1 MSILSGLKGWS
12 FTLDLI
18 KISYDYLFKAII
30 IIKRTMSKFT
40 VAELAKKYG
49 IARTSIY
56 DRMKN
61 GSISYEI
68 DAKNRKVID
77 LSEMQRVYGT
87 PDSKAYSQ
95 PDSTQTDNTTIELY
109 KQLIEELRHDKSIA
123 EERERRMYQEIE
135 QLKDKID
142 NLTLALGYTP
152 KNIQPDSKAYS
163 TNEQI
168 RTTTDLQETVQPEQV
183 IPIESKPIQQ
193 ATMIVPEPKKRGLF
207 GRVLKAVLNSD

>member
-1 MSILSGLKGWS
+1 MP
-12 FTLDLI
+12 
-18 KISYDYLFKAII
+18 
-30 IIKRTMSKFT
+30 KFT

-68 DAKNRKVID
+68 DSKNRKVID
-77 LSEMQRVYGT
+77 FSEMQRVYGT

-95 PDSTQTDNTTIELY
+95 PDSPKTDNTTIELY
-109 KQLIEELRHDKSIA
+109 KQLIEELRHDKLVS
-123 EERERRMYQEIE
+123 EERERRMYKEID

-142 NLTLALGYTP
+142 NLTLVLGYTP
-152 KNIQPDSKAYS
+152 KNIQPDSKADS

-168 RTTTDLQETVQPEQV
+168 RTTTDLQENEPLEQV
-183 IPIESKPIQQ
+183 KPIEDKPTQQ
-193 ATMIVPEPKKRGLF
+193 TTIIAPKPKKRGLF
-207 GRVLKAVLNSD
+207 GRVLNAVLRDD

>member
-1 MSILSGLKGWS
+1 MP
-12 FTLDLI
+12 
-18 KISYDYLFKAII
+18 
-30 IIKRTMSKFT
+30 KFT

-87 PDSKAYSQ
+87 PNSKPDSKEN
-95 PDSTQTDNTTIELY
+95 DNTIVELY
-109 KQLIEELRHDKSIA
+109 KQLIEELRHDKSVA
-123 EERERRMYQEIE
+123 EERERRMYKEIE

-152 KNIQPDSKAYS
+152 KNIQPDSKPDS
-163 TNEQI
+163 TNEQV
-168 RTTTDLQETVQPEQV
+168 RTTTDLQETVQSSQV
-183 IPIESKPIQQ
+183 MPIEDKPIQQ
-193 ATMIVPEPKKRGLF
+193 TTTAMPQPKKRGLF
-207 GRVLKAVLNSD
+207 GRVLNAVFDSD

>member
-1 MSILSGLKGWS
+1 MP
-12 FTLDLI
+12 
-18 KISYDYLFKAII
+18 
-30 IIKRTMSKFT
+30 KFT

-77 LSEMQRVYGT
+77 FSEMQRVYGT
-87 PDSKAYSQ
+87 PNSQADSK
-95 PDSTQTDNTTIELY
+95 PDSKENDNTTVELY
-109 KQLIEELRHDKSIA
+109 KQLIEELRHDKSVA
-123 EERERRMYQEIE
+123 EERERRMYKEIE

-152 KNIQPDSKAYS
+152 KNIQPDSEPDS
-163 TNEQI
+163 TNEQV
-168 RTTTDLQETVQPEQV
+168 RTTTDLQETVQPSQV
-183 IPIESKPIQQ
+183 TPIEDKPIQQ
-193 ATMIVPEPKKRGLF
+193 TTTAVPQPKKRSLF
-207 GRVLKAVLNSD
+207 GRVLSAVFNED

>member
-1 MSILSGLKGWS
+1 MP
-12 FTLDLI
+12 
-18 KISYDYLFKAII
+18 
-30 IIKRTMSKFT
+30 KFT

-77 LSEMQRVYGT
+77 FSEMQRVYGT
-87 PDSKAYSQ
+87 PNSQADSK
-95 PDSTQTDNTTIELY
+95 PDSKENDNTTVELY
-109 KQLIEELRHDKSIA
+109 KQLIEELRHDKSVA
-123 EERERRMYQEIE
+123 EERERRMYKEIE

-152 KNIQPDSKAYS
+152 KNIQPDSKPDS
-163 TNEQI
+163 TNEQV
-168 RTTTDLQETVQPEQV
+168 RTTTDLQETVQPSQV
-183 IPIESKPIQQ
+183 MPIEDKPIQQ
-193 ATMIVPEPKKRGLF
+193 TTTAMPQPKKRGLF
-207 GRVLKAVLNSD
+207 GRVLNAVFDND

>member
-1 MSILSGLKGWS
+1 MP
-12 FTLDLI
+12 
-18 KISYDYLFKAII
+18 
-30 IIKRTMSKFT
+30 KFT

-77 LSEMQRVYGT
+77 FSEMQRVYGT
-87 PDSKAYSQ
+87 PNSQADSK
-95 PDSTQTDNTTIELY
+95 PDSKENDNTTVELY
-109 KQLIEELRHDKSIA
+109 KQLIEELRHDKSVA
-123 EERERRMYQEIE
+123 EERERRMYKEIE

-152 KNIQPDSKAYS
+152 KNIQPDSEPDS
-163 TNEQI
+163 TNEQV
-168 RTTTDLQETVQPEQV
+168 RTTTDLQETVQPSQV
-183 IPIESKPIQQ
+183 TPIEDKPIQQ
-193 ATMIVPEPKKRGLF
+193 TTITVPQLKKRGLF
-207 GRVLKAVLNSD
+207 GRVLNAVFNE

>member
-1 MSILSGLKGWS
+1 MP
-12 FTLDLI
+12 
-18 KISYDYLFKAII
+18 
-30 IIKRTMSKFT
+30 KFT

-77 LSEMQRVYGT
+77 FSEMQRVYGT
-87 PDSKAYSQ
+87 PNSQADSK
-95 PDSTQTDNTTIELY
+95 PDSKENDNTTVELY
-109 KQLIEELRHDKSIA
+109 KQLIEELRHDKSVA
-123 EERERRMYQEIE
+123 EERERRMYKEIE

-152 KNIQPDSKAYS
+152 KNIQPDSKPDS
-163 TNEQI
+163 TNKQV
-168 RTTTDLQETVQPEQV
+168 RTTTDLQETVQPSQV
-183 IPIESKPIQQ
+183 TPIEDKPIQQ
-193 ATMIVPEPKKRGLF
+193 TTTAVPQPKKRSLF
-207 GRVLKAVLNSD
+207 GRVLNAVFNED

>member
-1 MSILSGLKGWS
+1 MP
-12 FTLDLI
+12 
-18 KISYDYLFKAII
+18 
-30 IIKRTMSKFT
+30 KFT

-77 LSEMQRVYGT
+77 FSEMQRVYGT

-109 KQLIEELRHDKSIA
+109 KQLIEELRHDKSVA
-123 EERERRMYQEIE
+123 EERERRMYKEID

-152 KNIQPDSKAYS
+152 KESQADSR
-163 TNEQI
+163 NEQT
-168 RTTTDLQETVQPEQV
+168 RTTTDLQEIVHIEQVQP
-183 IPIESKPIQQ
+183 IENNPIQQ
-193 ATMIVPEPKKRGLF
+193 TSRIQPEPKKRGLF
-207 GRVLKAVLNSD
+207 GRILQAVLSDD

>member
-1 MSILSGLKGWS
+1 MP
-12 FTLDLI
+12 
-18 KISYDYLFKAII
+18 
-30 IIKRTMSKFT
+30 KFT

-77 LSEMQRVYGT
+77 FSEMQRVYGT

-109 KQLIEELRHDKSIA
+109 KQLIEELRHDKSVAYRVVIL
-123 EERERRMYQEIE
+123 
-135 QLKDKID
+135 QL
-142 NLTLALGYTP
+142 TAC
-152 KNIQPDSKAYS
+152 
-163 TNEQI
+163 
-168 RTTTDLQETVQPEQV
+168 TV
-183 IPIESKPIQQ
+183 
-193 ATMIVPEPKKRGLF
+193 L
-207 GRVLKAVLNSD
+207 L

>member
-1 MSILSGLKGWS
+1 MP
-12 FTLDLI
+12 
-18 KISYDYLFKAII
+18 
-30 IIKRTMSKFT
+30 KFT

-77 LSEMQRVYGT
+77 FSEMQRVYGT

-109 KQLIEELRHDKSIA
+109 KQLIEELRHDKSVA
-123 EERERRMYQEIE
+123 EERERRMYKEID

-142 NLTLALGYTP
+142 SLTLSLGYTP
-152 KNIQPDSKAYS
+152 KEIQPDSQPDS
-163 TNEQI
+163 RNEQT
-168 RTTTDLQETVQPEQV
+168 RTTTDLQETVHIEQAQ
-183 IPIESKPIQQ
+183 PIENKPIQQ
-193 ATMIVPEPKKRGLF
+193 TSKIQPEPKKRGLF
-207 GRVLKAVLNSD
+207 GRVLQAVLSDD

>member
-1 MSILSGLKGWS
+1 MP
-12 FTLDLI
+12 
-18 KISYDYLFKAII
+18 
-30 IIKRTMSKFT
+30 KFT

-77 LSEMQRVYGT
+77 FSEMQRVYGT
-87 PDSKAYSQ
+87 PDSQ
-95 PDSTQTDNTTIELY
+95 PDSMKTDNTTIELY
-109 KQLIEELRHDKSIA
+109 KQLIEELRHDKSVS
-123 EERERRMYQEIE
+123 EERERRMYKEIE

-152 KNIQPDSKAYS
+152 KTIQPDS

-168 RTTTDLQETVQPEQV
+168 RTTTELQETVQPSQV
-183 IPIESKPIQQ
+183 TPIEDKPIQQ
-193 ATMIVPEPKKRGLF
+193 ITPAVPQPKKRGLF
-207 GRVLKAVLNSD
+207 GRVLHAVLSDD

>member
-1 MSILSGLKGWS
+1 MP
-12 FTLDLI
+12 
-18 KISYDYLFKAII
+18 
-30 IIKRTMSKFT
+30 KFT

-49 IARTSIY
+49 VARTSIY

-87 PDSKAYSQ
+87 PDSQADSKS
-95 PDSTQTDNTTIELY
+95 DSTKTDNTTIDLY
-109 KQLIEELRHDKSIA
+109 KQLIEELRHDKLVA
-123 EERERRMYQEIE
+123 EERERRMYKEIE

-152 KNIQPDSKAYS
+152 KDIQPDSKAYS
-163 TNEQI
+163 TNEQV
-168 RTTTDLQETVQPEQV
+168 RTTTDLQEIVQPPQV
-183 IPIESKPIQQ
+183 TPIENKPIQQ
-193 ATMIVPEPKKRGLF
+193 TATIGPEPKKRGLL
-207 GRVLKAVLNSD
+207 GRLARAVFTDE

>member
-1 MSILSGLKGWS
+1 MP
-12 FTLDLI
+12 
-18 KISYDYLFKAII
+18 
-30 IIKRTMSKFT
+30 KFT

-77 LSEMQRVYGT
+77 FSEMQRVYGT
-87 PDSKAYSQ
+87 PESKAYSQ
-95 PDSTQTDNTTIELY
+95 PDSTQTDNTTVDLY
-109 KQLIEELRHDKSIA
+109 KQLIEELRHDKSVA
-123 EERERRMYQEIE
+123 EERERLMYKEIE

-163 TNEQI
+163 TNEQV
-168 RTTTDLQETVQPEQV
+168 RTTTDLQEIVQPLAV
-183 IPIESKPIQQ
+183 TPIEDKLIQQ
-193 ATMIVPEPKKRGLF
+193 TTTMPEPKKRGLF
-207 GRVLKAVLNSD
+207 SRVLDAVLSDD

>member
-1 MSILSGLKGWS
+1 MP
-12 FTLDLI
+12 
-18 KISYDYLFKAII
+18 
-30 IIKRTMSKFT
+30 KFT

-49 IARTSIY
+49 VARTSIY

-77 LSEMQRVYGT
+77 LSEMQRVYGMPNCKDYSK
-87 PDSKAYSQ
+87 PDN
-95 PDSTQTDNTTIELY
+95 TQTDNTTIELY

-142 NLTLALGYTP
+142 NLTLSLGYTP
-152 KNIQPDSKAYS
+152 KNIQHDSKPDNR
-163 TNEQI
+163 NEQT
-168 RTTTDLQETVQPEQV
+168 RTATDLQKTVQLEQV

-193 ATMIVPEPKKRGLF
+193 TTTILSEPRKRGLF
-207 GRVLKAVLNSD
+207 GRVLKAVLNDD

>member
-1 MSILSGLKGWS
+1 MP
-12 FTLDLI
+12 
-18 KISYDYLFKAII
+18 
-30 IIKRTMSKFT
+30 KFT

-77 LSEMQRVYGT
+77 FSEMQRVYGT
-87 PDSKAYSQ
+87 PNSQADSK
-95 PDSTQTDNTTIELY
+95 PDSKENDNTTVELY
-109 KQLIEELRHDKSIA
+109 KQLIEELRHDKSVA
-123 EERERRMYQEIE
+123 EERERRMYKEIE

-152 KNIQPDSKAYS
+152 KNIQPDSEPDS
-163 TNEQI
+163 TNEQV
-168 RTTTDLQETVQPEQV
+168 RTTTDLQETVQPSQV
-183 IPIESKPIQQ
+183 TPIEDKPIQQ
-193 ATMIVPEPKKRGLF
+193 TTTAVPQPKKRSLF
-207 GRVLKAVLNSD
+207 GRVLNAVFNED

>member
-1 MSILSGLKGWS
+1 MP
-12 FTLDLI
+12 
-18 KISYDYLFKAII
+18 
-30 IIKRTMSKFT
+30 KFT

-68 DAKNRKVID
+68 DSKNRKVID
-77 LSEMQRVYGT
+77 FSEMQRVYGT
-87 PDSKAYSQ
+87 PNSQADSK
-95 PDSTQTDNTTIELY
+95 PDSKETDNTTVELY
-109 KQLIEELRHDKSIA
+109 KQLIEELRHDKSVA
-123 EERERRMYQEIE
+123 EERERRMYKEIE

-152 KNIQPDSKAYS
+152 KTIQPDSKPDS

-168 RTTTDLQETVQPEQV
+168 RTTTELQETVQPSQV
-183 IPIESKPIQQ
+183 TPIEDKPIQQ
-193 ATMIVPEPKKRGLF
+193 ITPAVPQPKKRGLF
-207 GRVLKAVLNSD
+207 GRVLHAVLSDD

>member
-1 MSILSGLKGWS
+1 MP
-12 FTLDLI
+12 
-18 KISYDYLFKAII
+18 
-30 IIKRTMSKFT
+30 KFT

-77 LSEMQRVYGT
+77 FSEMQRVYGT
-87 PDSKAYSQ
+87 PNSQADSK
-95 PDSTQTDNTTIELY
+95 PDSKENDNTTVELY
-109 KQLIEELRHDKSIA
+109 KQLIEELRHDKSVA
-123 EERERRMYQEIE
+123 EERERRMYKEIE

-152 KNIQPDSKAYS
+152 KNIQPDSQPDS
-163 TNEQI
+163 TNEQV
-168 RTTTDLQETVQPEQV
+168 RTTTDLQETVQPSQV
-183 IPIESKPIQQ
+183 TPIEDKPIQQ
-193 ATMIVPEPKKRGLF
+193 TTTAVPQPKKRSLF
-207 GRVLKAVLNSD
+207 GRVLSAVFNED

>member
-1 MSILSGLKGWS
+1 MP
-12 FTLDLI
+12 
-18 KISYDYLFKAII
+18 
-30 IIKRTMSKFT
+30 KFT

-77 LSEMQRVYGT
+77 FSEMQRVYGT
-87 PDSKAYSQ
+87 PNSQADSK
-95 PDSTQTDNTTIELY
+95 PDSKENDNTTVELY
-109 KQLIEELRHDKSIA
+109 KQLIEELRHDKSVA
-123 EERERRMYQEIE
+123 EERERRMYKEIE

-152 KNIQPDSKAYS
+152 KNIQPDSKPDS
-163 TNEQI
+163 TNEQV
-168 RTTTDLQETVQPEQV
+168 RTTTDLQEIVQQSQV
-183 IPIESKPIQQ
+183 TPIEDKPIQQ
-193 ATMIVPEPKKRGLF
+193 TTTTVLQPKKRGLF
-207 GRVLKAVLNSD
+207 GRLAKAVFDN

>member
-1 MSILSGLKGWS
+1 MP
-12 FTLDLI
+12 
-18 KISYDYLFKAII
+18 
-30 IIKRTMSKFT
+30 KFT

-87 PDSKAYSQ
+87 PDSKDYSK
-95 PDSTQTDNTTIELY
+95 PDSTNTDNTTIELY
-109 KQLIEELRHDKSIA
+109 KQLIEELRHDKLIA
-123 EERERRMYQEIE
+123 EERERRMYKEID

-142 NLTLALGYTP
+142 TLTLALSYTP
-152 KNIQPDSKAYS
+152 QNIQPDSKADS
-163 TNEQI
+163 QDEHI
-168 RTTTDLQETVQPEQV
+168 RTNTNLQENVQPEQSESIENPR
-183 IPIESKPIQQ
+183 IPLPEH
-193 ATMIVPEPKKRGLF
+193 TEPEPEKRGF
-207 GRVLKAVLNSD
+207 WSRFFKPYG

>member
-1 MSILSGLKGWS
+1 MP
-12 FTLDLI
+12 
-18 KISYDYLFKAII
+18 
-30 IIKRTMSKFT
+30 KFT
-40 VAELAKKYG
+40 VAELAKQYG

-77 LSEMQRVYGT
+77 FSEMQRVYGP

-95 PDSTQTDNTTIELY
+95 PDSTQTDNTTVELY
-109 KQLIEELRHDKSIA
+109 KQLIEELRHDKSVA
-123 EERERRMYQEIE
+123 EERERRMYKEIE

-152 KNIQPDSKAYS
+152 QNSQPDSKAYS
-163 TNEQI
+163 TNEQV
-168 RTTTDLQETVQPEQV
+168 RTPTDLQQTVQPSQV
-183 IPIESKPIQQ
+183 TPIEHKPIQQ
-193 ATMIVPEPKKRGLF
+193 TTTVVPGPKKRGLF
-207 GRVLKAVLNSD
+207 SRVLDAVLSDD

>member
-1 MSILSGLKGWS
+1 MP
-12 FTLDLI
+12 
-18 KISYDYLFKAII
+18 
-30 IIKRTMSKFT
+30 KFT

-68 DAKNRKVID
+68 DSKNRKVID
-77 LSEMQRVYGT
+77 FSEMQRVYGT
-87 PDSKAYSQ
+87 PNSQADSK
-95 PDSTQTDNTTIELY
+95 PDSKETDNTTVELY
-109 KQLIEELRHDKSIA
+109 KQLIEELRHDKSVA
-123 EERERRMYQEIE
+123 EERERRMYKEIE

-152 KNIQPDSKAYS
+152 KNIQPDSQADS

-168 RTTTDLQETVQPEQV
+168 RTTTDLQEIVQPEQV
-183 IPIESKPIQQ
+183 TAIENKPIQQ
-193 ATMIVPEPKKRGLF
+193 TATITPEPKKRGLF
-207 GRVLKAVLNSD
+207 GRLAKAVFDN

>member
-1 MSILSGLKGWS
+1 MP
-12 FTLDLI
+12 
-18 KISYDYLFKAII
+18 
-30 IIKRTMSKFT
+30 KFT

-77 LSEMQRVYGT
+77 FSEMQRVYGT

-95 PDSTQTDNTTIELY
+95 PDSTQTDSTTIELY
-109 KQLIEELRHDKSIA
+109 KQLIEELRHDKSVA
-123 EERERRMYQEIE
+123 EERERRMYKEID

-152 KNIQPDSKAYS
+152 KKIQADSQPDS
-163 TNEQI
+163 TNEQV
-168 RTTTDLQETVQPEQV
+168 RTTTDLQETVQPSKV
-183 IPIESKPIQQ
+183 TPIEDKPIQQ
-193 ATMIVPEPKKRGLF
+193 TTTAVPQPKKRSLF
-207 GRVLKAVLNSD
+207 GRVLNAVFNED